1 MPNLGRN
8 PDRRGLRPDGSRWR
22 RRLSIALAAPLA
34 IATLLAFDPRPASAQ
49 GSTVAVESSSAAKSP
64 HHARRK
70 SAAKAGAER
79 SAAKTGSATDAS
91 SDEKDNG
98 FAGLTSSKGP
108 INIQSDTL
116 SLDYKGKSV
125 LFSGHVHAA
134 QSGSQLSSDVL
145 HVNYEQ
151 NFKDVKDLTADGN
164 VRITQGARWATS
176 DHAVMNQKS
185 QTVVMTGN
193 PVVHDGPDVI
203 TGDRITV
210 HLDTGKSVV
219 EHAHALIFPRQSQ
232 TPDNGVSGAAA
243 DQSTAADPAAAGA
256 NSPGAP
262 VAAPGH

>member
-1 MPNLGRN
+1 VV
-8 PDRRGLRPDGSRWR
+8 
-22 RRLSIALAAPLA
+22 APLA
-34 IATLLAFDPRPASAQ
+34 VLTLMAFCPRPVSAQ
-49 GSTVAVESSSAAKSP
+49 ESTAAIESSSAAKSP
-64 HHARRK
+64 HHERGK
-70 SAAKAGAER
+70 SAAKVGAQR
-79 SAAKTGSATDAS
+79 SAAKTGSATDSS
-91 SDEKDNG
+91 SDENDNG

-125 LFSGHVHAA
+125 LFSGHVHAM

-243 DQSTAADPAAAGA
+243 ANDQSTAADPAAAGA

-262 VAAPGH
+262 EAAPGH